1 MNEFFVEPWTYPFMQ
16 RALLEAAIVGVVCGV
31 VGCFVV
37 LRGLAFIG
45 DALAHAVFPG
55 IVLSYMVNRSIMVGA
70 FIFGALTAL
79 GIGLLARSRRVSE
92 DSAIGVL
99 FAAFFAFGIVLISR
113 ETGFTRDV
121 ASLLFGNVLAVSWTD
136 IWVTL
141 AIGAAILLIVFA
153 LLKELTLVA
162 FDQTMARAAGY
173 PVFALDLVL
182 LLLVT
187 VTIVVSL
194 QAVGNILV
202 LALVVTPPA
211 AARLLTDRLG
221 RMMAL
226 SGAIGVA
233 SGAVGLFAS
242 YHADTA
248 SGATIVLTSTAFFLL
263 SLVFAPNHGML
274 ATWWQRRR
282 GVHHEHHYHPVEE
295 EAEALSPGALAA
307 VEPDRGR
314 R

>member
-1 MNEFFVEPWTYPFMQ
+1 MIDFFVEPWTYEFMQ
-16 RALLEAAIVGVVCGV
+16 RALIEASIVGVVCGV

-55 IVLSYMVNRSIMVGA
+55 IVLSYMLNRSILVGA

-92 DSAIGVL
+92 DSAIGVV
-99 FAAFFAFGIVLISR
+99 FAAAFAFGVVIISR

-121 ASLLFGNVLAVSWTD
+121 ASLLFGNILGVSWTD
-136 IWVTL
+136 IWISL
-141 AIGAAILLIVFA
+141 AISIAVLAVVFA
-153 LLKELTLVA
+153 LLKELTLAA
-162 FDQTMARAAGY
+162 FDPTMARALGY
-173 PVFALDLVL
+173 PVFLLDLVL

-187 VTIVVSL
+187 TTIVVSL

-202 LALVVTPPA
+202 LALIVTPPA
-211 AARLLTDRLG
+211 TARLLSDRLG
-221 RMMAL
+221 RMLLLGAL
-226 SGAIGVA
+226 VGVA

-242 YHADTA
+242 FHADTA

-263 SLVFAPNHGML
+263 ALAFAPRHGL
-274 ATWWQRRR
+274 VPAWFQRRR
-282 GVHHEHHYHPVEE
+282 GVHHAHHYHSTDE
-295 EAEALSPGALAA
+295 EAEPRT
-307 VEPDRGR
+307 V
-314 R
+314 

>member
-1 MNEFFVEPWTYPFMQ
+1 MSDFFLEPWTYEFMQ
-16 RALLEAAIVGVVCGV
+16 RALIEASIVGVVCGV

-55 IVLSYMVNRSIMVGA
+55 IVLSYMLNRSILVGA
-70 FIFGALTAL
+70 FVFGALTAV

-99 FAAFFAFGIVLISR
+99 FAAFFAFGVVLISR
-113 ETGFTRDV
+113 EPGFTRDV
-121 ASLLFGNVLAVSWTD
+121 TSLLFGNILAVSWTD

-141 AIGAAILLIVFA
+141 AIGGVVLAVTFA

-162 FDQTMARAAGY
+162 FDQTIARALGY
-173 PVFALDLVL
+173 PVFVLDLVL

-187 VTIVVSL
+187 ATIVVSL

-202 LALVVTPPA
+202 LALIVTPPA

-221 RMMAL
+221 RMMFLA
-226 SGAIGVA
+226 AAVGVA
-233 SGAVGLFAS
+233 SGALGLFAS

-263 SLVFAPNHGML
+263 AYLFAPRHGL
-274 ATWWQRRR
+274 ITGYFQRRR
-282 GVHHEHHYHPVEE
+282 GIHHAHHYHRDEE
-295 EAEALSPGALAA
+295 HAEAAH
-307 VEPDRGR
+307 
-314 R
+314 